1 MKKLF
6 IVLCVFMAVSF
17 SAMSQVTK
25 SDLVK
30 MMNEISTTEDKFEKI
45 YIYNTVTF
53 YTDGTSKSTYAQ
65 YSKVNGEYAN
75 SIGFYDSGIVL
86 LSKKNG
92 VDDGRYI
99 YPYASISYVEMTKT
113 GIWIYLKD

>member
-1 MKKLF
+1 MKKLL

-25 SDLVK
+25 TDLVK
-30 MMNEISTTEDKFEKI
+30 MMNELSITEDKFEKI
-45 YIYNTVTF
+45 YIYNTITF
-53 YTDGTSKSTYAQ
+53 YTDGTSKNTYAQ
-65 YSKVNGEYAN
+65 YSKVNGDYTN
-75 SIGFYDSGIVL
+75 SLGFYDSGIVL

-92 VDDGRYI
+92 VEDGRYI